1 MIIRHIVTATI
12 LICGSTVQAQ
22 VSDSSAANYKNAAEK
37 LLETDGRLTIGGY
50 GEVHYNQPLHSSLKN
65 NGDLDVHRMVML
77 LGYNFNSKTRFI
89 SEIEFEHV
97 SEVYIEQAV
106 LQYKINNFI
115 QFRAGLMLIPMG
127 IINEYH
133 EPTTFNGVE
142 RPVIDQKISPTTW
155 REIGFGLAGTI
166 LPASMKYQLYLVNGF
181 NGYDGKATLNGKDG
195 LRGGRQKGAES
206 YISSP
211 DFTSR
216 LEYFGIRGLNIG
228 LSAYL
233 GNSQSIL
240 FDGIDKNDNSAL
252 SSADSSVVGISMIG
266 FDGRYTT
273 GSLQCKFQLY
283 YTSIS
288 NTEQYNAFTTQATV
302 NNNLGSSMAGYYVE
316 AGYNIFR
323 SLVKIKTE
331 LIPFLRYEFYDTHLS
346 VSGDLIKNE
355 SFNNKYVTAGLSW
368 KLVSGAVLKTDL
380 QFIKSGSD
388 LKYSRV
394 LNAGIA
400 VNF

>member
-1 MIIRHIVTATI
+1 MIIRHIVAATI
-12 LICGSTVQAQ
+12 LICGSTMQAQ

-50 GEVHYNQPLHSSLKN
+50 GEVHYNQPLRSSVRS
-65 NGDLDVHRMVML
+65 NGELDVHRMVML

-97 SEVYIEQAV
+97 SEVYIEQAF

-142 RPVIDQKISPTTW
+142 RPVIDQKIAPTTW
-155 REIGFGLAGTI
+155 REIGFGFAGTI
-166 LPASMKYQLYLVNGF
+166 LPASVKYQLYLVNGF
-181 NGYDGKATLNGKDG
+181 NGYDGKAALNGKDG

-216 LEYFGIRGLNIG
+216 IEYFGIRGLNIG
-228 LSAYL
+228 LSAYM

-252 SSADSSVVGISMIG
+252 SSADSSVVGISMLG
-266 FDGRYTT
+266 FDGRYTS
-273 GSLQCKFQLY
+273 GGLQCKFQLY

-288 NTEQYNAFTTQATV
+288 NTEQYNAFTVQAAV
-302 NNNLGSSMAGYYVE
+302 KNNLGSSMAGYYVE

-323 SLVKIKTE
+323 SLENIKTE

-355 SFNNKYVTAGLSW
+355 SFNKNIVTTGLSW
-368 KLVSGAVLKTDL
+368 KLASGAVLKTDL
-380 QFIKSGSD
+380 QLIKSGNESE
-388 LKYSRV
+388 YAST

-400 VNF
+400 INF